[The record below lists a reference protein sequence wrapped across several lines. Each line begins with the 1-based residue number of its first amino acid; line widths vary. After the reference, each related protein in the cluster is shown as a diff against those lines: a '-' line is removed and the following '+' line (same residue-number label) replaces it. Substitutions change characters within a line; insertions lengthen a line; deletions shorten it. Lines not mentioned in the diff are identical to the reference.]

1 MSAARRWSVQEMEML
16 TEIRS
21 RLSSEIAQAGQYPEV
36 VGDRAIIRFIRG
48 HNHVIDKATEMYA
61 SFLNWRKESNADEA
75 RDNIVKGGMN
85 DPMKFPFGEN
95 LFSFPF
101 SPIQSLPRYLTLFVS
116 LSLSVF
122 VSSSVHFLR
131 TRNH

>member
-75 RDNIVKGGMN
+75 RENIVKGGMN
-85 DPMKFPFGEN
+85 DPMKFPFGEK
-95 LFSFPF
+95 PF
-101 SPIQSLPRYLTLFVS
+101 SSTPSLHFCLSFSPQFSLYLCVC
-116 LSLSVF
+116 LSL
-122 VSSSVHFLR
+122 SSSVHFLR